1 MFICFLES
9 KRWLQ
14 RTNKESFA
22 ILISKL
28 PISNDSLKYS
38 LYFDSIE
45 LTLNQV
51 ESKKNPSSPSKLTTS
66 RRKPFNISTHFKLPR
81 ATLREKRGFF
91 KGEAIRL
98 LRTNSSKE
106 HLKSAL
112 QTLNDASKHAGTQTN
127 I

>member
-66 RRKPFNISTHFKLPR
+66 RRKPFNIP
-81 ATLREKRGFF
+81 
-91 KGEAIRL
+91 IL
-98 LRTNSSKE
+98 LRT
-106 HLKSAL
+106 
-112 QTLNDASKHAGTQTN
+112 TLRG
-127 I
+127 